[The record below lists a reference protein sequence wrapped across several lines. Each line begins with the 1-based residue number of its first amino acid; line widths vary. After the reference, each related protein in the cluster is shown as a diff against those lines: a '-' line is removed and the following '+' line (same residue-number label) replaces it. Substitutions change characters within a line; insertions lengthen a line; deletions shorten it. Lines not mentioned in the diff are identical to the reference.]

1 MLRGEGC
8 HIIWMRE
15 ERKRQ
20 FRGRINMASP
30 KELSLLCSQIH
41 LMVSAGMNLSESL
54 MVIAGI
60 TKDSRI
66 KKALTDAYM
75 EIARGE
81 QLYSGFLKNKD
92 LFPAFFIHMLHFGEE
107 TGSLDTALKK
117 MDVYF
122 DKQGRMR
129 DKLKSSMTYP
139 AVVFVTSMIVMA
151 ALLTFIVPG
160 FAVTLEEMGGELPAI
175 TRMMLS
181 LSSFVRGNLLLLTGL
196 FLAAAALLASYFKTK
211 RGKEKMDLLK
221 FRIPFIRKIFR
232 QSVLSDFCRN
242 MSVMVS
248 SGFNIIKA
256 LELCAEI
263 SENTLFRRKIL
274 DSASFIKKGGSI
286 CHSFSAAGI
295 DDKLFLSLMMTGED
309 TGAMENML
317 DKAAEY
323 YEREVENLLERSL
336 RLLEPAVIAVMAV
349 VIGTIIISVM
359 LPIISIIDTI

>member
-1 MLRGEGC
+1 MLRVEGW

-15 ERKRQ
+15 ERNRK
-20 FRGRINMASP
+20 FRGRTKKASP
-30 KELSLLCSQIH
+30 KELSLLCSQLH

-60 TKDSRI
+60 TKDLRL

-81 QLYSGFLKNKD
+81 QLYSGFQKNKD
-92 LFPAFFIHMLHFGEE
+92 SFPAFFIHMIHFGEE
-107 TGSLDTALKK
+107 TGNLDMALKK

-139 AVVFVTSMIVMA
+139 AVVFATSMIVLA

-160 FAVTLEEMGGELPAI
+160 FAVTLEELGGELPAV

-181 LSSFVRGNLLLLTGL
+181 LSSFVRGNLMLITGL
-196 FLAAAALLASYFKTK
+196 ILAAAAFLSRYVKTK
-211 RGKEKMDLLK
+211 SGKEKMDLLK
-221 FRIPFIRKIFR
+221 FRLPFIRKIFR

-242 MSVMVS
+242 MSVMIS

-263 SENTLFRRKIL
+263 TENTLFRRKIL
-274 DSASFIKKGGSI
+274 DSASSIKKGGGV
-286 CHSFSAAGI
+286 CHSFSASGI
-295 DDKLFLSLMMTGED
+295 DDRLFLSLMMTGEN
-309 TGAMENML
+309 TGAIENML

-336 RLLEPAVIAVMAV
+336 RLLEPAVIAVMAAV
-349 VIGTIIISVM
+349 TGIIIISVM
-359 LPIISIIDTI
+359 LPIISIMDTI